1 MGLPGIASG
10 GAAVGSF
17 ASMSPAVSQ
26 VSRSTKTRLRFLRRL
41 ALLVVFLVVG
51 AIALAQF
58 TELERLAAG
67 VLASTAVLAAII
79 GFAAQKTIGNM
90 VAGVQLAVAQP
101 FKIGD
106 RIEFEE
112 VSGRVIDITLSYTYV
127 NPGDDSS
134 DRHPQPAAGRGDH
147 PQPLDRRHPGL
158 SAGGPEY
165 PFDDEPA
172 EPPTTAPWRRP
183 QQGGVRRRRDA
194 RPPRRPRDRGHLLG
208 ARRRRGRASLS
219 SCKPVEE
226 GGNSVVYAGDG
237 SKLGVVASDEAR
249 TPVP

>member
-1 MGLPGIASG
+1 LPGIASG

-90 VAGVQLAVAQP
+90 IAGVQLAVAQP
-101 FKIGD
+101 IKIGD
-106 RIEFEE
+106 QIEFED
-112 VSGRVIDITLSYTYV
+112 VSGRVVDITLSYTYV
-127 NPGDDSS
+127 NPGDDSAVVIPNQMLVEGIIHNRS
-134 DRHPQPAAGRGDH
+134 TGDT
-147 PQPLDRRHPGL
+147 Q
-158 SAGGPEY
+158 A
-165 PFDDEPA
+165 
-172 EPPTTAPWRRP
+172 
-183 QQGGVRRRRDA
+183 
-194 RPPRRPRDRGHLLG
+194 
-208 ARRRRGRASLS
+208 
-219 SCKPVEE
+219 
-226 GGNSVVYAGDG
+226 
-237 SKLGVVASDEAR
+237 
-249 TPVP
+249 